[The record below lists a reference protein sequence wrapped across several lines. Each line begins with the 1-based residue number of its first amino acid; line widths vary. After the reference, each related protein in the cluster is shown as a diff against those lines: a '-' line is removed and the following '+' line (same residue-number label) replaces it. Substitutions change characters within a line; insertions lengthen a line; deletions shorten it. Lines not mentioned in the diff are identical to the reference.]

1 MALAPD
7 SFGKAYTG
15 SITDAILLQGPG
27 VTPLTVAASASVLSF
42 KPRFIHV
49 GGAAGAITYTA
60 NGITITETL
69 EVGYHP
75 IRPDVISSIAG
86 GTTVTAWQ

>member
-7 SFGKAYTG
+7 TFGKAYTG
-15 SITDAILLQGPG
+15 DLSTLLQLLGPG
-27 VTPLTVAASASVLSF
+27 LTPTVLAASGATLAS

-49 GGAAGAITYTA
+49 SGAAGSVTFTA
-60 NGITITETL
+60 GGVTATLVL

-75 IRPDVISSIAG
+75 IRPDVVSAIAG
-86 GTTVTAWQ
+86 GTTVTAWV